1 MPLFEYVAFD
11 PRGRKRNGTI
21 EASGRRAAF
30 EQLRREGVFPS
41 RVRSVREGQHRR
53 FDVLRFRQQ
62 RISQEELAAVTRQ
75 LATLLQ
81 AGLPLAEALAAV
93 SEQQE
98 QSRLSRV
105 LQEVRSAVV
114 EGEGLATALR
124 GYPEIFGRLLCD
136 TVEIGERSGRLA
148 WVLEQLAEFQEKQ
161 ARLHSQLRAALAYPV
176 LMVLVGGGVLAFL
189 MVSVVP
195 KVTRMLLELGQQLPL
210 PSLILIR
217 ISSFLSDWWWLL
229 LVLLALGVMAARR
242 YLSTETGRMR
252 RDRNLLKLPLVGRLL
267 RQVEAARWART
278 LSTLLQGG
286 MPLLAA
292 LEVVRDLT
300 ENRVFAGIMA
310 EAVKSVREGEGLAS
324 SLARENVFPPLVRR
338 MVEVG
343 ERTGELPGMLQR
355 VAQTLE
361 HQLET
366 ALAAMLA
373 LVEPLLIL
381 VMGGLIGF
389 VVLAVLLPIF
399 QTSQG
404 LG

>member
-1 MPLFEYVAFD
+1 VPLFEYVAINTA
-11 PRGRKRNGTI
+11 GRRMTGTI
-21 EASGRRAAF
+21 EANGRRAAF
-30 EQLRREGVFPS
+30 DQLRREGIFPS
-41 RVRSVREGQHRR
+41 EVRSAKERPKLQLDLRR
-53 FDVLRFRQQ
+53 YWQQ
-62 RISQEELAAVTRQ
+62 RVSAEDLAAVTRQ
-75 LATLLQ
+75 LATLLE

-98 QSRLSRV
+98 HQHLERV
-105 LQEVRSAVV
+105 LKEVRSSVV
-114 EGEGLATALR
+114 EGASLAEALR

-161 ARLHSQLRAALAYPV
+161 ARLNSQLRAALAYPL
-176 LMVLVGGGVLAFL
+176 LMVVVGSGVLAFL

-210 PSLILIR
+210 PSLILINT
-217 ISSFLSDWWWLL
+217 SSFLRNWWPLL
-229 LVLLALGVMAARR
+229 LVVLVVAVILWRRHLATEKGRQWWDRTLLR
-242 YLSTETGRMR
+242 
-252 RDRNLLKLPLVGRLL
+252 LPLLGRLL

-278 LSTLLQGG
+278 LATLLNGG

-300 ENRVFAGIMA
+300 TNRVFAAILV
-310 EAVKSVREGEGLAS
+310 EAVKNVREGEGLAP
-324 SLARENVFPPLVRR
+324 SLGRENIFPPLVRR

-343 ERTGELPGMLQR
+343 ERTGELPAMLLR
-355 VAQTLE
+355 VATTLE

-366 ALAAMLA
+366 ALTAMLS

-399 QTSQG
+399 QASQG